1 MGRRARS
8 ADGPET
14 ATAPMSSAELLETSP
29 FPGDLE
35 EQLKAV
41 PPRTLKPGLTLYLG
55 AGVILVAGFVGGIQA
70 DKQWGGTSSGNS
82 RAGLGALAGARAGGG
97 TGFGNRTGGYPGAAG
112 GTGAGT
118 GAGAGQGTGQ
128 GAGSGGA
135 TFGTVKL
142 VDGSTI
148 YVTTQ
153 NGDVAVKT
161 SGSTQI
167 RITKNGKVTD
177 ITPGSTVIVQGATGS
192 DGSVTATSVTEGGG
206 TGRAAAPGGG

>member
-1 MGRRARS
+1 MGRRARP
-8 ADGPET
+8 AEGKQT
-14 ATAPMSSAELLETSP
+14 AEAPMSSAELLESSP

-41 PPRTLKPGLTLYLG
+41 PPRAVKPGLTLYLG

-70 DKQWGGTSSGNS
+70 DKQWGKSSS
-82 RAGLGALAGARAGGG
+82 SSSLPAA
-97 TGFGNRTGGYPGAAG
+97 FGNR
-112 GTGAGT
+112 
-118 GAGAGQGTGQ
+118 GAGAGLGNRGAGGFLGAGGGQSAAPGAGQ
-128 GAGSGGA
+128 GLGGSGGA

-161 SGSTQI
+161 TGSTRI
-167 RITKNGKVTD
+167 RITKDGKVTD
-177 ITPGSTVIVQGATGS
+177 ITPGSTVVVQGATGS

-206 TGRAAAPGGG
+206 TGRAAAGGG